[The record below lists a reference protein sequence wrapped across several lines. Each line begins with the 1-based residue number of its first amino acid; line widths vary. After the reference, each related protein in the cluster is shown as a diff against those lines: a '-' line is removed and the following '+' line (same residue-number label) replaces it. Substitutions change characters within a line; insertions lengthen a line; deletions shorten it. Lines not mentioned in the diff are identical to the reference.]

1 MLPKLILYT
10 LYLTLFGTFCLIL
23 MQLLSVIST
32 IDDLNY
38 PEKTDTYYVVNA
50 PYVFSA
56 CWKVCVYLRV
66 SKSLF
71 ASCATKSL
79 MLEPLVGCKA
89 SCARK
94 DKAENPGSSGLWE
107 R

>member
-1 MLPKLILYT
+1 
-10 LYLTLFGTFCLIL
+10 

-66 SKSLF
+66 LKSLF
-71 ASCATKSL
+71 ASCATKCL

-94 DKAENPGSSGLWE
+94 DKEENPGSSGL
-107 R
+107 RDR

>member
-1 MLPKLILYT
+1 
-10 LYLTLFGTFCLIL
+10 

-56 CWKVCVYLRV
+56 CWKVCVYLHG

-71 ASCATKSL
+71 ASCATKCL